1 MPWIETL
8 GKGWNL
14 WEKVLL
20 IPLRKGCWNLWEKV
34 ETFEKGWC
42 WYLWDRGVE
51 TFGKRLGPLRNGD
64 ALSFRDADC
73 MFHLGNSGC
82 PMQWWP
88 IQLLRH
94 LVILVCFWAAST
106 PSAYIHQA
114 CQTCIALQLPG
125 FDHWIFDCYIAFF
138 EFYVDFSWI
147 LILIFSLIFILFFS
161 LIFILIFYLIF
172 ILIFAFSF
180 PILFI
185 DYFSA
190 KSIFSNWFFLDF
202 GTILILLIV
211 INIRCSGY
219 ICKDGSLRRGAK

>member
-1 MPWIETL
+1 MPWMETL

-51 TFGKRLGPLRNGD
+51 TFGKRLGPLRKGD

-138 EFYVDFSWI
+138 EFYIDFFFDFYIDFFFDFYIDFLFDFYIDFCFQFPYPFYW
-147 LILIFSLIFILFFS
+147 LFFS
-161 LIFILIFYLIF
+161 
-172 ILIFAFSF
+172 
-180 PILFI
+180 
-185 DYFSA
+185 
-190 KSIFSNWFFLDF
+190 K
-202 GTILILLIV
+202 
-211 INIRCSGY
+211 INIFQLFFFRFWDHIDSIDCNQYSM
-219 ICKDGSLRRGAK
+219 LRVHM